1 MSLTKVSYSMTNGAS
16 VNVLDYGAVGDGAA
30 NDTVAIQAAI
40 DAACSLNETGLSA
53 GAVYFPRGR
62 YRVTSTLN
70 CTNSRVNGTLKRDGL
85 KLFGEGVSSAILGN
99 CGTGKAVIETTG
111 SQYLHIEDLCIDCNN
126 LATPASIGVL
136 QALSST
142 LTQTQNQFFKCL
154 YIFMPDMATANA
166 NLGSICIYNFGAE
179 ENTYDTCAL
188 YGNVAVVLTALND
201 GTQVGPVILTSY
213 QTLDTLHSLGMT
225 TFSGECLMVGLNK
238 RKAPLIM
245 QNITTPTF
253 ENTYIA
259 GSGSGGSDQYAMW
272 FAGNVTNMK
281 YHGVIEDRASIL
293 FTGSLINSQLDI
305 TWGGV
310 TATSNAAL
318 VVDRT
323 QANVI
328 YNSQIKIDLQADYAR
343 AVLST
348 ADGNESSAS
357 SYYIANSQFSAFSAG
372 GPGSANLYV
381 PLNVAQNASS
391 GNIGVYGAAKQP
403 TTSAFAT
410 GLAVDQSN
418 VTGDGTAYNLNSTAW
433 TANYDYG
440 TALSANGVFTA
451 PLNGVYQFNCNVAVS
466 GIGASHTNMNMYVAV
481 NSVNYDLNR
490 FNPYAASYPSAT
502 ATMDGTASVY
512 MTAGQTATLYLIVSG
527 STKTVNV
534 LSGTSGVNWRTR
546 FEGVKV
552 A

>member
-16 VNVLDYGAVGDGAA
+16 VNVLDYGAIGDGLTNCTA
-30 NDTVAIQAAI
+30 AIQAAI
-40 DAACSLNETGLSA
+40 NAACSLNETGLSA

-62 YRVTSTLN
+62 YLVTSTLN

-111 SQYLHIEDLCIDCNN
+111 SQYLHIEDMCIDCNN
-126 LATPASIGVL
+126 LASPASIGVL

-142 LTQTQNQFFKCL
+142 LPQTQNQFFKCL
-154 YIFMPDMATANA
+154 YVYMQDMPTANA

-188 YGNVAVVLTALND
+188 YGNVAVVLTSSNN
-201 GTQVGPVILTSY
+201 GTQVGPVTLTSY
-213 QTLDTLHSLGMT
+213 QTLDTIHSLGMT

-238 RKAPLIM
+238 RKAPLIL

-259 GSGSGGSDQYAMW
+259 GMGTGGSDQYAIW
-272 FAGNVTNMK
+272 FAGNVTNMT
-281 YHGVIEDRASIL
+281 YHGVIEDRSSIL
-293 FTGSLINSQLDI
+293 FSGGLFNSRLDI

-310 TATSNAAL
+310 TASSTAAL
-318 VVDRT
+318 LVDRT
-323 QANVI
+323 QPNAI
-328 YNSQIKIDLQADYAR
+328 YNSQINVDLQANFTR

-357 SYYIANSQFSAFSAG
+357 SYYIANSQITAFSAG
-372 GPGSANLYV
+372 GPGSVNLYV
-381 PLNVAQNASS
+381 PLNVAQNPATV
-391 GNIGVYGAAKQP
+391 NVGVYGAAKQP

-410 GLAVDQSN
+410 GLALDQSN
-418 VTGDGTAYNLNSTAW
+418 VTGDGTVYNLNSSPW
-433 TANYDYG
+433 TANYDLAS
-440 TALSANGVFTA
+440 ALSANGVFTA
-451 PLNGVYQFNCNVAVS
+451 PLNGVYTLSCNVAVT
-466 GIGASHTNMNMYVAV
+466 GIGASHTDMRLYVVV
-481 NSVNYDLNR
+481 NSVIYDLNR
-490 FNPYAASYPSAT
+490 FNPYVMSYPATTTTMIGAASI
-502 ATMDGTASVY
+502 Y
-512 MTAGQTATLYLIVSG
+512 MTAGQTATLYLSVSG

-534 LSGTSGVNWRTR
+534 VNGTAVVDWRTR